1 MPVHCLPIWTFF
13 ILLAL
18 PSGAGARYTADW
30 DSLDS
35 RPLPTWYDE
44 AKFGIFV
51 HWGVFAVPGFGSEW
65 FWWHW
70 QGDPNPKYVEFMK
83 KNYPPGFTYPQ
94 FAPDFRAQFF
104 DPDQWAE
111 IFEASG
117 AKYVVLTSKHHEGF
131 TTWGS
136 PHSWNWNSV
145 DTGPHRDLVED
156 LGVAVRKRSLHYG
169 LYNSLYEWFH
179 PLYLS
184 DKKSGFK
191 TQEFVF
197 NKLLPELHDL
207 VTRYKPDLIW
217 SDGDWEAP
225 DSYWNSTEFLAWL
238 YNDSPVKDSV
248 VTNDRWGAG
257 CSCKHG
263 GYYNCDD
270 KYTPGQLPK
279 HKWEKCT
286 SVDTYSWGY
295 RRTMRLKELLDLPS
309 IIQDLVRTVALGGNY
324 LLNVGPTAEGTI
336 PPVFEERLRGL
347 GDWLKVNG
355 EAVYASRPW
364 RVQSENSTQTVWYTS
379 KGSQVYAF
387 ILVRPSESW
396 LKLAEPITSPS
407 TKVTLLGYSGQLSWS
422 ALQPSGLTVQ
432 LPLEPFVNGHGWTL
446 RLDGVK

>member
-1 MPVHCLPIWTFF
+1 MI
-13 ILLAL
+13 
-18 PSGAGARYTADW
+18 
-30 DSLDS
+30 
-35 RPLPTWYDE
+35 
-44 AKFGIFV
+44 
-51 HWGVFAVPGFGSEW
+51 HWGVYAVPGFGSEW
-65 FWWHW
+65 FWCHW
-70 QGDPNPKYVEFMK
+70 QGEAKSEHVEFMK
-83 KNYPPGFTYPQ
+83 KNYPPGFTYQQ

-111 IFEASG
+111 LFEASG
-117 AKYVVLTSKHHEGF
+117 AKYVVLTAKHHDGF
-131 TTWGS
+131 ATWGS

-156 LGVAVRKRSLHYG
+156 LGVAVRKRSLRYG
-169 LYNSLYEWFH
+169 IYYSLYEWFH

-184 DKKSGFK
+184 DKKSGFR

-197 NKLLPELHDL
+197 SKVLPELHDL
-207 VTRYKPDLIW
+207 VTRYKPDLIE
-217 SDGDWEAP
+217 SNGDWAAP

-248 VTNDRWGAG
+248 VINDQWGAG
-257 CSCKHG
+257 CVGNHG
-263 GYYNCDD
+263 GFYRYQQRFRS
-270 KYTPGQLPK
+270 GQPSK
-279 HKWEKCT
+279 HKWENHT
-286 SVDTYSWGY
+286 LMDTLSWGY
-295 RRTMRLKELLDLPS
+295 RRNMRLNELRDLPS
-309 IIQDLVRTVALGGNY
+309 IIQDLVRTVADGGNY

-387 ILVRPSESW
+387 FLVRPSESW

-407 TKVTLLGYSGQLSWS
+407 TKVMLLGYSEQLSWS
-422 ALQPSGLTVQ
+422 ALQPSGLKVE
-432 LPLEPFVNGHGWTL
+432 LPREPFVNGHGWTL